1 MFTPRSRSAAV
12 TTALRY
18 RSANSVVRIARVSG
32 APAAPC
38 LPVFRKTPSSVT
50 ASSYDLT
57 SIRPFSTSPGAL
69 KMASDDDYM
78 AFLNKA
84 NEDPAAGVRNAS
96 SSASPSQGGDV
107 KTKTIDE
114 GEQVPASIKDIE
126 AYYVSDTDAEFVPV
140 TLKFDPAREGKWP
153 DSSKSHESF
162 AYEIVCN

>member
-1 MFTPRSRSAAV
+1 
-12 TTALRY
+12 
-18 RSANSVVRIARVSG
+18 
-32 APAAPC
+32 
-38 LPVFRKTPSSVT
+38 
-50 ASSYDLT
+50 
-57 SIRPFSTSPGAL
+57 
-69 KMASDDDYM
+69 MASDDDYM